1 MSKHMSKHTMEV
13 HSGDVEGP
21 RKGQRA
27 EWLERS
33 KMEGKGKEKGVDL
46 QPGQQTAVG
55 AGPA

>member
-1 MSKHMSKHTMEV
+1 MEV